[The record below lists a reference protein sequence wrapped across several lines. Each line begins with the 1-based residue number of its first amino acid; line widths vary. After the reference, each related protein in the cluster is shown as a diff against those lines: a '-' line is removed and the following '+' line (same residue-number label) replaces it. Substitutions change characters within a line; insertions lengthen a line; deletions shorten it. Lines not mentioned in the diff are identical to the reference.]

1 MTTGRGGSTPD
12 LEVVDLDLR
21 YDQLQ
26 VVRGLTLRIGRG
38 RITTIVGPN
47 GCGKS
52 TLLRGLARILKPAG
66 GAVLLDGESIHRMP
80 TRVVAQRIGIL
91 PQSPVA
97 PDGLTIEDLVGR
109 GRYPH
114 QSFFQRW
121 SRADEE
127 AVEAA
132 LRATALSD
140 LRERPVDELSG
151 GQRQRAWIAMALA
164 QETPIM
170 LLDEPTTYLDL
181 AHQVEVLDLLADLNE
196 LDARTIVMVLHDVN
210 QAARYSHEIV
220 AMKDGRVVT
229 AGPPSQVIS
238 ADFLR
243 DVFGLEAQVIV
254 DPLDGT
260 PVCLP
265 LHRRNGRAARSA
277 PADAVAVEET
287 AEAEVAIASDAS

>member
-1 MTTGRGGSTPD
+1 MTGRDDGRTPD
-12 LEVVDLDLR
+12 LEAVGLDLR
-21 YDQLQ
+21 YEQLR
-26 VVRGLTLRIGRG
+26 VVRDLTLRIRG
-38 RITTIVGPN
+38 GAITTIVGPN

-52 TLLRGLARILKPAG
+52 TLLRGLARILKPSG
-66 GAVLLDGESIHRMP
+66 GAVLLDGQAIHSMP
-80 TRVVAQRIGIL
+80 TREVARRIGIL
-91 PQSPVA
+91 PQSPTA
-97 PDGLTIEDLVGR
+97 PEGLTIEDLVGR

-127 AVEAA
+127 AVESA
-132 LRATALSD
+132 LAATALSD
-140 LRERPVDELSG
+140 LRGRPVDELSG

-196 LDARTIVMVLHDVN
+196 TDSRTIVMVLHDVN
-210 QAARYSHEIV
+210 QAARYSNEIV
-220 AMKDGRVVT
+220 AMKDGRIVAV
-229 AGPPSQVIS
+229 GPPGQLIN

-254 DPLDGT
+254 DPIDGT

-265 LHRRNGRAARSA
+265 LHRRNGRRAARG
-277 PADAVAVEET
+277 AVAAVT
-287 AEAEVAIASDAS
+287 PLGDPG